1 MEKLEIPVT
10 IHSPFTNHCSPERDS
25 MRLSRRQIAVIKEVV
40 RMHFGVS
47 SKVYLFGSRVDDL
60 KKGGDIDLF
69 IDTDNSKD
77 LLNKK
82 IKFLAKLNMLL
93 GEQKID
99 VVVAK
104 DNTRG
109 IEKEARDNGVLL

>member
-1 MEKLEIPVT
+1 MRHELEKRKP
-10 IHSPFTNHCSPERDS
+10 
-25 MRLSRRQIAVIKEVV
+25 MRLSRKQIAIIKEAAL
-40 RMHFGVS
+40 MHFGGS
-47 SKVYLFGSRVDDL
+47 SKVYLFGSRVDDF

-99 VVVAK
+99 LVIAE